1 MPGSPVLST
10 TLKLMMK
17 FSKTLLLVLGVV
29 AALAFVGVMIYAVI
43 KIDQQWMIAISNR
56 SAEFPNP
63 RNWALIGAG
72 LGLLAGLL
80 LGMGLVMPN
89 KSFKARY
96 AELRKAEV
104 VADAEAAGYHG
115 ARSATRPVERTS
127 VVEPDPEPEPDPAPA
142 PSTDVHQA
150 DPKLP

>member
-1 MPGSPVLST
+1 
-10 TLKLMMK
+10 MMK
-17 FSKTLLLVLGVV
+17 FSKTLLMVLGVV
-29 AALAFVGVMIYAVI
+29 ATIAFVGVMIYAVI

-80 LGMGLVMPN
+80 LGMGFIMPS

-96 AELRKAEV
+96 SELRKAELIS
-104 VADAEAAGYHG
+104 DAQAAGFNG
-115 ARSATRPVERTS
+115 ARSVSGESAGQRAARSAE
-127 VVEPDPEPEPDPAPA
+127 EAPGNSDA
-142 PSTDVHQA
+142 HQA
-150 DPKLP
+150 DPRQP